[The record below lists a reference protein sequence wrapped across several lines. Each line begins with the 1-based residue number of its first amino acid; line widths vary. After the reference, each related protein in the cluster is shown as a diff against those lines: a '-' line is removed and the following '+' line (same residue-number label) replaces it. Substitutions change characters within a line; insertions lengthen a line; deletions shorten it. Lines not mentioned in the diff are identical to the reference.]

1 MNKIITILLLL
12 FITANISF
20 TQTISIPIR
29 TLNFYVTA
37 YSGDLTESP
46 NGSNRIFS
54 GNEFEIGA
62 IYSQNFASAS
72 WLSIWVKTLVIT
84 GTIPRYNSDNKY
96 VGNQKNKYGI
106 LPDYGE
112 PQAQVGLNFGNYSI
126 LGIDTRGVLVN
137 ENYYPLN
144 FGDKGKITFVSIL
157 KLFAIPVT
165 SSLDDG
171 RITTEVLDLFALRID
186 YSIHI
191 IDSLLFTTKL
201 SGRFNGTLGKN
212 EIKLTSQHFFENFT
226 LRFENQLV
234 WTINKFHLWA
244 QLRYDIDNLTRDL
257 ELDHRF
263 GIEGGLSY
271 SFNLSLN

>member
-1 MNKIITILLLL
+1 MHKTITIVLLL
-12 FITANISF
+12 FITANVSF
-20 TQTISIPIR
+20 TQKINIPIR
-29 TLNFYVTA
+29 TLNFYLTA
-37 YSGDLTESP
+37 YSGDLTEST
-46 NGSNRIFS
+46 NDRNRLFS

-72 WLSIWVKTLVIT
+72 WLSLWVKTLVIT
-84 GTIPRYNSDNKY
+84 GTMPQYNSDNKY

-126 LGIDTRGVLVN
+126 LGIDTRGLLVN
-137 ENYYPLN
+137 EIYYPLN
-144 FGDKGKITFVSIL
+144 FGSKGKLTLVSIVE
-157 KLFAIPVT
+157 LFAIPVT
-165 SSLDDG
+165 SSLEDG
-171 RITTEVLDLFALRID
+171 RITTEVLDLFALRVD

-191 IDSLLFTTKL
+191 VDSLLFTTKL
-201 SGRFNGTLGKN
+201 SGRFDGTLAEN
-212 EIKLTSQHFFENFT
+212 EIKLTSQQFLENFT

-244 QLRYDIDNLTRDL
+244 QLRYDIDNLTSDL
-257 ELDHRF
+257 ELDHRL
-263 GIEGGLSY
+263 GIEGGLAY

>member
-1 MNKIITILLLL
+1 MHKTITIVLLL
-12 FITANISF
+12 FITANVSF
-20 TQTISIPIR
+20 TQKINIPIR
-29 TLNFYVTA
+29 TLNFYLTA
-37 YSGDLTESP
+37 YSGDLTEST
-46 NGSNRIFS
+46 NDRNRLFS

-72 WLSIWVKTLVIT
+72 WLSLWVKTLVIT
-84 GTIPRYNSDNKY
+84 GTMPEYNSENKY

-126 LGIDTRGVLVN
+126 LGIDTRGLLVN
-137 ENYYPLN
+137 EIYYPLN
-144 FGDKGKITFVSIL
+144 FGSKGKLTLVSIVE
-157 KLFAIPVT
+157 LFAIPVT
-165 SSLDDG
+165 SSLEDG
-171 RITTEVLDLFALRID
+171 RITTEVLDLFALRVD

-191 IDSLLFTTKL
+191 VDSLLFTTKL
-201 SGRFNGTLGKN
+201 SGRFDGTLAEN
-212 EIKLTSQHFFENFT
+212 EIKLTSQQFFKNFT

-244 QLRYDIDNLTRDL
+244 QLRYDIDNLTSDL
-257 ELDHRF
+257 ELDHRL
-263 GIEGGLSY
+263 GIEGGLAY